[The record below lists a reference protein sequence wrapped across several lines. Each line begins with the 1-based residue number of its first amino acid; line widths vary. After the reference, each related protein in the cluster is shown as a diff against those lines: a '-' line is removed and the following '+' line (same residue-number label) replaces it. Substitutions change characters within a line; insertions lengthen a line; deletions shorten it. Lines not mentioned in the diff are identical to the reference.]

1 MRTAD
6 TRVRLGTCVGRTV
19 AARTTDL
26 PGTLRHETEQH
37 RFNVGSRR
45 MHYAPGREMATMTLT
60 TRAAATVLVCLVAA
74 GCGNGGKIETS
85 PLGDYQTESPV
96 GDSPVSPPQPATA
109 GTVVVLDY
117 EYSYTPIGATPTP
130 FRGYTPGQIV
140 HIAVGTSILVE
151 LSEFRDPRSSDP
163 TVILP
168 VRPPQDAVGH
178 RVTVFRAARAGT
190 ASVTAA
196 RASSCYGTL
205 PCSRRSTS
213 NSRSPKALL
222 RSAATRAHRVAR
234 SDVTAVLAA
243 EVEAADAGEST
254 IVRRSR
260 YTAMPTT
267 TTPRAF
273 IGAIGRMVWS

>member
-1 MRTAD
+1 VRTAD

-190 ASVTAA
+190 ASMTAA

-205 PCSRRSTS
+205 PCFVPV
-213 NSRSPKALL
+213 NI
-222 RSAATRAHRVAR
+222 
-234 SDVTAVLAA
+234 
-243 EVEAADAGEST
+243 E
-254 IVRRSR
+254 
-260 YTAMPTT
+260 
-267 TTPRAF
+267 F
-273 IGAIGRMVWS
+273 AIP